1 MTFGLPPFQE
11 NLEMPRS
18 SNPSGMIMPS
28 NVIPGIIRPTTEGE
42 RAFNPYSLLLQARII
57 YLGTPVDDDISNAIV
72 SQLLYLSWENPDE
85 DISLYINSPGGSVLD
100 GMAIYDTMQ
109 LIKPDVATICLG
121 KAASMGAVLLSG
133 GTKGK
138 RFCTRNSTVLIHQVM
153 GGIQG
158 SASDI
163 EITAQEILRLRE
175 RLNTILSENCDQPF
189 DKISRDSDRDYWMD
203 AETAVEYGIVD
214 HVLDKLP
221 DAFNR
226 AIA

>member
-1 MTFGLPPFQE
+1 MLQRP
-11 NLEMPRS
+11 
-18 SNPSGMIMPS
+18 NPSRLALPG
-28 NVIPGIIRPTTEGE
+28 NVLPGIIRPTTEGE

-57 YLGTPVDDDISNAIV
+57 YLGTPVDDDVSNAVV
-72 SQLLYLSWENPDE
+72 SQLLYLSWDNPDD

-109 LIKPDVATICLG
+109 LVKPDVSTICLG

-133 GTKGK
+133 GAKGK
-138 RFCTRNSTVLIHQVM
+138 RYCTRNSTVLIHQVM

-163 EITAQEILRLRE
+163 EITAQEILRLRG

-189 DKISRDSDRDYWMD
+189 EKVSRDSDRDYWMD
-203 AETAVEYGIVD
+203 AETAVQYGIVD
-214 HVLDKLP
+214 HVLNELP

-226 AIA
+226 AVA

>member
-1 MTFGLPPFQE
+1 MLQLPGPQE
-11 NLEMPRS
+11 RVLPT
-18 SNPSGMIMPS
+18 
-28 NVIPGIIRPTTEGE
+28 NVLPGIIRPTAEGE

-57 YLGTPVDDDISNAIV
+57 YLGTPVDDDVSNAVV
-72 SQLLYLSWENPDE
+72 SQLLYLAWDNPDE
-85 DISLYINSPGGSVLD
+85 DIFLYINSPGGSVLD

-109 LIKPDVATICLG
+109 LVKPDVATVCLG

-138 RFCTRNSTVLIHQVM
+138 RYCTRNSTVLIHQVM

-163 EITAQEILRLRE
+163 EITAQEILRLRQ

-214 HVLDKLP
+214 HVLDHLP
-221 DAFNR
+221 DVFTR
-226 AIA
+226 AVA

>member
-1 MTFGLPPFQE
+1 MLQRPNPKERTLPT
-11 NLEMPRS
+11 NML
-18 SNPSGMIMPS
+18 
-28 NVIPGIIRPTTEGE
+28 PGIIRPTTEGE

-57 YLGTPVDDDISNAIV
+57 YLGTPVDDDVSNAVV
-72 SQLLYLSWENPDE
+72 SQLLYLAWENPDE
-85 DISLYINSPGGSVLD
+85 DIYLYINSPGGSVLD

-109 LIKPDVATICLG
+109 LIKPDVATICIG

-138 RFCTRNSTVLIHQVM
+138 RYCTANSTVLIHQVM

-163 EITAQEILRLRE
+163 EITAQEILRLRQ

-203 AETAVEYGIVD
+203 AETAVDYGIVD
-214 HVLDKLP
+214 HVLNELP
-221 DAFNR
+221 DVFNR
-226 AIA
+226 AVA

>member
-1 MTFGLPPFQE
+1 MLQRPNPKERTLPT
-11 NLEMPRS
+11 NML
-18 SNPSGMIMPS
+18 
-28 NVIPGIIRPTTEGE
+28 PGIIRPTTEGE

-57 YLGTPVDDDISNAIV
+57 YLGTPVDDDVSNAVV
-72 SQLLYLSWENPDE
+72 SQLLYLAWENPDE
-85 DISLYINSPGGSVLD
+85 DIYLYINSPGGSVLD

-109 LIKPDVATICLG
+109 LIKPDVATICIG

-138 RFCTRNSTVLIHQVM
+138 RYCTANSTVLIHQVM

-163 EITAQEILRLRE
+163 EITAQEILRLRQ

-214 HVLDKLP
+214 HVLNELP
-221 DAFNR
+221 DVFNR
-226 AIA
+226 AVA

>member
-1 MTFGLPPFQE
+1 MLQPLNPQGPALPT
-11 NLEMPRS
+11 
-18 SNPSGMIMPS
+18 
-28 NVIPGIIRPTTEGE
+28 NVLPGIIRPTTEGE

-57 YLGTPVDDDISNAIV
+57 YLGTPVDDDVSNAVV
-72 SQLLYLSWENPDE
+72 SQLLYLAWENPDE
-85 DISLYINSPGGSVLD
+85 DIYLYINSPGGSVLD

-109 LIKPDVATICLG
+109 IIKPDVATVCLG

-133 GTKGK
+133 GAKGK
-138 RFCTRNSTVLIHQVM
+138 RYCTPNSTVLIHQVM

-175 RLNTILSENCDQPF
+175 RLNTILAENCDQPF
-189 DKISRDSDRDYWMD
+189 EKISRDSDRDYWMD
-203 AETAVEYGIVD
+203 ADTAVEYGIVD
-214 HVLDKLP
+214 HVLIDLP
-221 DAFNR
+221 DVFNR

>member
-1 MTFGLPPFQE
+1 MLQRPNPRERTLPT
-11 NLEMPRS
+11 NML
-18 SNPSGMIMPS
+18 
-28 NVIPGIIRPTTEGE
+28 PGIIRPTTEGE

-57 YLGTPVDDDISNAIV
+57 YLGTPVDDDVSNAVV
-72 SQLLYLSWENPDE
+72 SQLLYLAWENPDE
-85 DISLYINSPGGSVLD
+85 DIYLYINSPGGSVLD

-109 LIKPDVATICLG
+109 LIKPDVATICIG

-138 RFCTRNSTVLIHQVM
+138 RYCTANSTVLIHQVM

-163 EITAQEILRLRE
+163 EITAQEILRLRQ
-175 RLNTILSENCDQPF
+175 RLNTILSDNCDQPF

-214 HVLDKLP
+214 HVLNELP
-221 DAFNR
+221 DVFNR
-226 AIA
+226 AVA

>member
-1 MTFGLPPFQE
+1 MLQLPNPQE
-11 NLEMPRS
+11 PMLPTNML
-18 SNPSGMIMPS
+18 
-28 NVIPGIIRPTTEGE
+28 PGIIRPTPEGQ
-42 RAFNPYSLLLQARII
+42 RSFNPYSLLLQARII
-57 YLGTPVDDDISNAIV
+57 YLGTPVDDDVSNAVV
-72 SQLLYLSWENPDE
+72 SQLLYLGWENPDD
-85 DISLYINSPGGSVLD
+85 DIYLYINSPGGSVLD

-109 LIKPDVATICLG
+109 LIKPDVATICIG

-133 GTKGK
+133 GAKGK
-138 RFCTRNSTVLIHQVM
+138 RYCTANSTVLIHQVM

-163 EITAQEILRLRE
+163 EITAQEILRLRQ
-175 RLNTILSENCDQPF
+175 RLNTILSANCDQPF

-214 HVLDKLP
+214 HVLNELP
-221 DAFNR
+221 DVFNR

>member
-1 MTFGLPPFQE
+1 MLQRP
-11 NLEMPRS
+11 
-18 SNPSGMIMPS
+18 NPSHLALPS
-28 NVIPGIIRPTTEGE
+28 NVLPGIIRPTTEGE
-42 RAFNPYSLLLQARII
+42 RAFSPYSLLLQARII
-57 YLGTPVDDDISNAIV
+57 YLGTPVDDDVSNAVV
-72 SQLLYLSWENPDE
+72 SQLLYLSWDNPDD

-109 LIKPDVATICLG
+109 LIKPDVSTICLG

-133 GTKGK
+133 GAKGK
-138 RFCTRNSTVLIHQVM
+138 RYCTRNSTVLIHQVM

-163 EITAQEILRLRE
+163 EITAQEILRLRG

-189 DKISRDSDRDYWMD
+189 EKVSRDSDRDYWMD
-203 AETAVEYGIVD
+203 AETAVQYGIVD
-214 HVLDKLP
+214 HVLNELP

-226 AIA
+226 AVA

>member
-1 MTFGLPPFQE
+1 MLQLP
-11 NLEMPRS
+11 
-18 SNPSGMIMPS
+18 NPKERTLPTNML
-28 NVIPGIIRPTTEGE
+28 PGIIRPTPEGQ
-42 RAFNPYSLLLQARII
+42 RSFNPYSLLLQARII
-57 YLGTPVDDDISNAIV
+57 YLGTPVDDDVSNAVV
-72 SQLLYLSWENPDE
+72 SQLLYLGWENPDE
-85 DISLYINSPGGSVLD
+85 DIYLYINSPGGSVLD

-109 LIKPDVATICLG
+109 LIKPDVATICIG

-138 RFCTRNSTVLIHQVM
+138 RYCTANSTVLIHQVM

-163 EITAQEILRLRE
+163 EITAQEILRLRQ

-214 HVLDKLP
+214 HVLNELP
-221 DAFNR
+221 DVFNR
-226 AIA
+226 AVA

>member
-1 MTFGLPPFQE
+1 
-11 NLEMPRS
+11 MPRS
-18 SNPSGMIMPS
+18 SNPSGIITPS

-109 LIKPDVATICLG
+109 LVKPDVATICLG

-138 RFCTRNSTVLIHQVM
+138 SVLHAEFNGADPPGDGRHTGFRV
-153 GGIQG
+153 GYRDHGPG
-158 SASDI
+158 DPAPAGAP
-163 EITAQEILRLRE
+163 EHHPVGELR
-175 RLNTILSENCDQPF
+175 P
-189 DKISRDSDRDYWMD
+189 
-203 AETAVEYGIVD
+203 AV
-214 HVLDKLP
+214 
-221 DAFNR
+221 
-226 AIA
+226 

>member
-1 MTFGLPPFQE
+1 MESHQMLLSPNPADRLLPAST
-11 NLEMPRS
+11 L
-18 SNPSGMIMPS
+18 
-28 NVIPGIIRPTTEGE
+28 PGIIRPTNEGE
-42 RAFNPYSLLLQARII
+42 RAFSPYSLLLQARII
-57 YLGTPVDDDISNAIV
+57 YLGTPVDDYISNAIV
-72 SQLLYLSWENPDE
+72 SQLLYLGWENPED

-100 GMAIYDTMQ
+100 GMAIYDTMR
-109 LIKPDVATICLG
+109 LIKPDVATICIG

-138 RFCTRNSTVLIHQVM
+138 RYCTRNSTVLIHQVM

-189 DKISRDSDRDYWMD
+189 EKVSRDSDRDYWMD
-203 AETAVEYGIVD
+203 AESAVQYGIVD
-214 HVLDKLP
+214 HVLDELP

-226 AIA
+226 AAA

>member
-1 MTFGLPPFQE
+1 MLHLPK
-11 NLEMPRS
+11 N
-18 SNPSGMIMPS
+18 SGPVLPG
-28 NVIPGIIRPTTEGE
+28 NVIPGIIRPTQEGE

-57 YLGTPVDDDISNAIV
+57 YLGTQVDDDVSNAIV
-72 SQLLYLSWENPDE
+72 SLLLYLGWENPEE
-85 DISLYINSPGGSVLD
+85 DIHLYINSPGGSVLD

-109 LIKPDVATICLG
+109 LIKPDVSTVCIG

-133 GTKGK
+133 GAKGK
-138 RFCTRNSTVLIHQVM
+138 RYCTRNSTVLIHQLM

-163 EITAQEILRLRE
+163 EITAQEILRLRQ

-189 DKISRDSDRDYWMD
+189 DKVSRDSDRDFWMD

-214 HVLDKLP
+214 HVLTELP
-221 DAFNR
+221 DIFTRSA
-226 AIA
+226 A

>member
-1 MTFGLPPFQE
+1 MSHL
-11 NLEMPRS
+11 LY
-18 SNPSGMIMPS
+18 PSGRPMPT
-28 NVIPGIIRPTTEGE
+28 NIIPGIIRPTNEGE

-109 LIKPDVATICLG
+109 LIKPDVATICIG

-133 GTKGK
+133 GTRGK
-138 RFCTRNSTVLIHQVM
+138 RYCTRNSTVLIHQVM

-175 RLNTILSENCDQPF
+175 RLNTILSENCSQPF
-189 DKISRDSDRDYWMD
+189 DKVSRDSDRDYWMD
-203 AETAVEYGIVD
+203 AEAAVEYGIVD
-214 HVLDKLP
+214 HVLDQLP

-226 AIA
+226 AVA

>member
-1 MTFGLPPFQE
+1 MLQLPDPKE
-11 NLEMPRS
+11 RVL
-18 SNPSGMIMPS
+18 PS
-28 NVIPGIIRPTTEGE
+28 NVLPGIIRPTTEGE

-57 YLGTPVDDDISNAIV
+57 YLGTPVDDDVSNAVV
-72 SQLLYLSWENPDE
+72 SQLLYLGWENPDE
-85 DISLYINSPGGSVLD
+85 DIYLYINSPGGSVLD

-109 LIKPDVATICLG
+109 LIKPDVATVCLG

-138 RFCTRNSTVLIHQVM
+138 RYCTRNSTVLIHQVM

-175 RLNTILSENCDQPF
+175 RLNTILSENCEQPF
-189 DKISRDSDRDYWMD
+189 DKVSRDSDRDYWMD
-203 AETAVEYGIVD
+203 AESAVTYGIVD
-214 HVLDKLP
+214 HVLDQLP
-221 DAFNR
+221 DTLTR

>member
-1 MTFGLPPFQE
+1 MMQTPNSRGLALPTA
-11 NLEMPRS
+11 
-18 SNPSGMIMPS
+18 
-28 NVIPGIIRPTTEGE
+28 VIPEIIRPTRDHE
-42 RAFNPYSLLLQARII
+42 RAFSPYSLLLQARII
-57 YLGTPVDDDISNAIV
+57 YLGTPVNDDVSNSVV
-72 SQLLYLSWENPDE
+72 SQLLYLGWENPDE
-85 DISLYINSPGGSVLD
+85 DIYLYINSPGGSVLD

-109 LIKPDVATICLG
+109 LIKPDVHTVCLG

-133 GTKGK
+133 GAKGK

-175 RLNTILSENCDQPF
+175 RLNTILSENCNQPLER
-189 DKISRDSDRDYWMD
+189 ISRDSDRDYWMD
-203 AETAVEYGIVD
+203 AQAAVEYGIVD
-214 HVLDKLP
+214 HVLEELP
-221 DAFNR
+221 DIFTR

>member
-1 MTFGLPPFQE
+1 MLQPPVPQEPALPSPV
-11 NLEMPRS
+11 L
-18 SNPSGMIMPS
+18 PS
-28 NVIPGIIRPTTEGE
+28 NILPGIIRPTTEGE

-57 YLGTPVDDDISNAIV
+57 YLGTPVDDDVSNAVV
-72 SQLLYLSWENPDE
+72 SQLLYLAWENPDE
-85 DISLYINSPGGSVLD
+85 DIFLYINSPGGSVLD

-109 LIKPDVATICLG
+109 LIKPDVATVCLG

-133 GTKGK
+133 GAKGK
-138 RFCTRNSTVLIHQVM
+138 RYCTRNSTVLIHQVM

-214 HVLDKLP
+214 HVLDQLP
-221 DAFNR
+221 DIFTR

>member
-1 MTFGLPPFQE
+1 MTHPLH
-11 NLEMPRS
+11 
-18 SNPSGMIMPS
+18 PSGRPMPS
-28 NVIPGIIRPTTEGE
+28 NIIPGIIRPTNEGE

-72 SQLLYLSWENPDE
+72 SQLLYLSWDNPE
-85 DISLYINSPGGSVLD
+85 QDISLYINSPGGSVLD

-109 LIKPDVATICLG
+109 LIKPDVSTICIG

-138 RFCTRNSTVLIHQVM
+138 RYCTRNSTVLIHQVM

-189 DKISRDSDRDYWMD
+189 EKVSRDSDRDYWMD
-203 AETAVEYGIVD
+203 AESAVEYGIVD
-214 HVLDKLP
+214 HVLDQLP

>member
-1 MTFGLPPFQE
+1 MLQLP
-11 NLEMPRS
+11 N
-18 SNPSGMIMPS
+18 NSGPVLPS
-28 NVIPGIIRPTTEGE
+28 NVIPGIIRPTQEGE

-57 YLGTPVDDDISNAIV
+57 YLGTQVDDDVSNAIV
-72 SQLLYLSWENPDE
+72 SLLLYLGWENPEE
-85 DISLYINSPGGSVLD
+85 DIHLYINSPGGSVLD

-109 LIKPDVATICLG
+109 LIKPDVSTVCIG

-133 GTKGK
+133 GAKGK
-138 RFCTRNSTVLIHQVM
+138 RYCTRNSTVLIHQVM

-163 EITAQEILRLRE
+163 EITAQEILRLRQ

-189 DKISRDSDRDYWMD
+189 DKVSRDSDRDFWMD

-214 HVLDKLP
+214 HVLTELP
-221 DAFNR
+221 DIFTRSA
-226 AIA
+226 A

>member
-1 MTFGLPPFQE
+1 MSQHPNPQERTLPT
-11 NLEMPRS
+11 NML
-18 SNPSGMIMPS
+18 
-28 NVIPGIIRPTTEGE
+28 PGIIRPTTEGE

-57 YLGTPVDDDISNAIV
+57 YLGTPVDDDVSNAVV
-72 SQLLYLSWENPDE
+72 SQLLYLAWENPDE
-85 DISLYINSPGGSVLD
+85 DIYLYINSPGGSVLD

-109 LIKPDVATICLG
+109 LIKPDVATICIG

-138 RFCTRNSTVLIHQVM
+138 RYCTANSTVLIHQVM

-163 EITAQEILRLRE
+163 EITAQEILRLRQ

-214 HVLDKLP
+214 HVLNELP
-221 DAFNR
+221 DVFNR

>member
-1 MTFGLPPFQE
+1 MSQYPNPQERTLPT
-11 NLEMPRS
+11 NML
-18 SNPSGMIMPS
+18 
-28 NVIPGIIRPTTEGE
+28 PGIIRPTTEGE

-57 YLGTPVDDDISNAIV
+57 YLGTPVDDDVSNAVV
-72 SQLLYLSWENPDE
+72 SQLLYLAWENPDE
-85 DISLYINSPGGSVLD
+85 DIYLYINSPGGSVLD

-109 LIKPDVATICLG
+109 LIKPDVATICIG

-138 RFCTRNSTVLIHQVM
+138 RYCTANSTVLIHQVM

-163 EITAQEILRLRE
+163 EITAQEILRLRQ

-214 HVLDKLP
+214 HVLNELP
-221 DAFNR
+221 DVFNR

>member
-1 MTFGLPPFQE
+1 
-11 NLEMPRS
+11 MPRA
-18 SNPSGMIMPS
+18 SNPSDIITPT

-42 RAFNPYSLLLQARII
+42 RAFSPYSLLLQARII
-57 YLGTPVDDDISNAIV
+57 YLGTSVDDEISNAIV

-100 GMAIYDTMQ
+100 GMAVYDTMQ

-133 GTKGK
+133 GKKGK
-138 RFCTRNSTVLIHQVM
+138 RYCTRNSTVLIHQVM

-175 RLNTILSENCDQPF
+175 RLTKILSGATGQTVERIAD
-189 DKISRDSDRDYWMD
+189 DSDRDFFLT
-203 AETAVEYGIVD
+203 AEEAVEYGLVD
-214 HVLDKLP
+214 EILGTKKEEEET
-221 DAFNR
+221 AE
-226 AIA
+226 AA